1 MVNDRI
7 AENAD
12 WQDAMNQFRLRT
24 YQDLEKIFKELE
36 EINQIIRRKPREPIF
51 TNKKSTVRL

>member
-12 WQDAMNQFRLRT
+12 WQDAMDQFRLRT
-24 YQDLEKIFKELE
+24 YQDLKEIFKQLE
-36 EINQIIRRKPREPIF
+36 EIKQIIKEKTREPIL
-51 TNKKSTVRL
+51 TNKKSTIRL